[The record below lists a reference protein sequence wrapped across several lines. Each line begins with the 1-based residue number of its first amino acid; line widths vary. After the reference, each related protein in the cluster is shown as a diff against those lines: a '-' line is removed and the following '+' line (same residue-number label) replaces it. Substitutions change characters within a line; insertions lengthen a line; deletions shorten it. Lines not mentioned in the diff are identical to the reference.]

1 MVRVWLYVLYCLPQ
15 SLAVLKGDAEDSRLL
30 AGQLGMEAERA
41 RQAEVEAQQQAAFLE
56 EALESLRHAE
66 NPHLQLHQLQLLHR
80 LPLSSICSLQAQI
93 CSCLR
98 TVEQVITHNWEI
110 SRSNSWNIW
119 VLISF
124 KNQMKKNKNWYF
136 LSLRDWNI
144 YANYLYYV
152 IYCIILH
159 YMVTLSNKVP
169 LVNTL
174 TNVN

>member
-1 MVRVWLYVLYCLPQ
+1 MYHIICWPVVWFVFWLYVLYYLPQ
-15 SLAVLKGDAEDSRLL
+15 SLAVLKGDAEDARLL

-119 VLISF
+119 VLFHSKIKWRKIRIDVF
-124 KNQMKKNKNWYF
+124 
-136 LSLRDWNI
+136 
-144 YANYLYYV
+144 
-152 IYCIILH
+152 IIKRLNH
-159 YMVTLSNKVP
+159 LF
-169 LVNTL
+169 
-174 TNVN
+174 

>member
-1 MVRVWLYVLYCLPQ
+1 MYHIICWPVVWFVYWLYVLYYLPQ
-15 SLAVLKGDAEDSRLL
+15 SLAVLKGDAEDARLL

-98 TVEQVITHNWEI
+98 TVEQVIHAQLRNLPI
-110 SRSNSWNIW
+110 K
-119 VLISF
+119 LMKYLGFISF
-124 KNQMKKNKNWYF
+124 KNQMKKNKNWCFY
-136 LSLRDWNI
+136 
-144 YANYLYYV
+144 
-152 IYCIILH
+152 H
-159 YMVTLSNKVP
+159 
-169 LVNTL
+169 
-174 TNVN
+174 